1 MDLVFAIGPSRVITH
16 RVPLHGEFSVRL
28 LDLVLVGVPLEP
40 EDVVEVLASAAAP
53 HVSRLLVKRFPPI
66 GRVFLF
72 LLPPFQ
78 AEPSGRAGGERVGRA
93 DPRGAIRRSPRV
105 EGRPR
110 EGRPTV
116 RALGL
121 RNPAPE
127 PFASRPP
134 SQKNP
139 WRSYQSGRGSG
150 PRRRRKSARLSTVGT
165 RAHRTRSARARPRST
180 FARRC
185 RLPRYPPTGPSRR
198 RWTAATDG
206 PRASATAAGPTAS
219 TSRCPSTSSRRTS
232 CRSTTAPRVRCS
244 SEGSAIRRSR

>member
-72 LLPPFQ
+72 LLPPSRPSRRGEPAGSAW
-78 AEPSGRAGGERVGRA
+78 AEPTREARYGGRRVLKAVRARGGRRRVRWVCA
-93 DPRGAIRRSPRV
+93 TPPRSPSLPARPRKKFRGARTSQVVAVDRGGVEKAHVYPRS
-105 EGRPR
+105 GH
-110 EGRPTV
+110 
-116 RALGL
+116 A
-121 RNPAPE
+121 
-127 PFASRPP
+127 
-134 SQKNP
+134 
-139 WRSYQSGRGSG
+139 
-150 PRRRRKSARLSTVGT
+150 
-165 RAHRTRSARARPRST
+165 RTRSARARPRST

>member
-66 GRVFLF
+66 GRRDFF
-72 LLPPFQ
+72 LLPPSRPSRRGEPAGSAW
-78 AEPSGRAGGERVGRA
+78 AEPTREAL
-93 DPRGAIRRSPRV
+93 PRGRRV

-134 SQKNP
+134 SQKSVALVP
-139 WRSYQSGRGSG
+139 ARGSGRGG
-150 PRRRRKSARLSTVGT
+150 VEK
-165 RAHRTRSARARPRST
+165 RTFIHGRARARRALGRALRST

-185 RLPRYPPTGPSRR
+185 RSRGTRRRARPGGGGRRRRMDRVLPRLLQVR
-198 RWTAATDG
+198 
-206 PRASATAAGPTAS
+206 PRQPRGAQA
-219 TSRCPSTSSRRTS
+219 
-232 CRSTTAPRVRCS
+232 RVRG
-244 SEGSAIRRSR
+244 EPLADPRRPRECGVPRKVRR